1 MKSKANIPREYI
13 PSVEKGMRETAATGF
28 LIGFPIVDFEIHLI
42 DGAYHDLDSSALA
55 FEITGRGAMREA
67 AQKAGIKLLEP
78 IMKVEVVTPE
88 DRVDDVI
95 AALSIRRGQI
105 QGAASKGAAQVVTAI
120 APTAQLFGL
129 EKELKSLTAGR
140 AVVDIVWDRYEVVE
154 PSGTDPDDTFPAAAA
169 LRA

>member
-1 MKSKANIPREYI
+1 
-13 PSVEKGMRETAATGF
+13 
-28 LIGFPIVDFEIHLI
+28 
-42 DGAYHDLDSSALA
+42 
-55 FEITGRGAMREA
+55 
-67 AQKAGIKLLEP
+67 
-78 IMKVEVVTPE
+78 VVTPE